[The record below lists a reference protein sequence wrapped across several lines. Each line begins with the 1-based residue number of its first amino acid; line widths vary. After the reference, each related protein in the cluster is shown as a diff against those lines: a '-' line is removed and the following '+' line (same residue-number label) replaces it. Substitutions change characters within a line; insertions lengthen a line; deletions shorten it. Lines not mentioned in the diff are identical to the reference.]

1 MTLTPEDKTA
11 IRRLLDDYMGL
22 FNQGKAAACADF
34 YDVTGDLLGVDGT
47 FLRSPDEIKHY
58 YEQVMSGKYSELK
71 IQNIQTLGIRSLG
84 DGLALLDA
92 TWEVCAPSEDG
103 SSGEVVAKPIGS
115 LVVVKVGGRWKI
127 SAARLMVPIQ
137 LSE

>member
-11 IRRLLDDYMGL
+11 IRKVLDDYMEL
-22 FNQGKAAACADF
+22 WMEGKAAACTDL
-34 YDVTGDLLGVDGT
+34 YDGAGDLLAVDGT
-47 FLRSPDEIKHY
+47 FLRSPDEIRRY
-58 YEQVMSGKYSELK
+58 YEQVMSGKYAGFKFRS
-71 IQNIQTLGIRSLG
+71 IQTLGIRLLG
-84 DGLALLDA
+84 EGLALLDA

-115 LVVVKVGGRWKI
+115 LVVAKVGDRWKI

>member
-1 MTLTPEDKTA
+1 MTLTPEDNTA
-11 IRRLLDDYMGL
+11 IRRLLDDYMEL
-22 FNQGKAAACADF
+22 FNQGKAAACADC

-47 FLRSPDEIKHY
+47 FLRNPDEIKRY

-71 IQNIQTLGIRSLG
+71 IQNVQTLGIRALG

-92 TWEVCAPSEDG
+92 NWEVHAPSSDET
-103 SSGEVVAKPIGS
+103 SSEVVARPIGS
-115 LVVVKVGGRWKI
+115 FVVIKISGRWKI
-127 SAARLMVPIQ
+127 FAARLMVPIE